1 MQLSSSS
8 ESLLDSEESDEEENC
23 TARGRRQTREH
34 RKHRRGRRRRI
45 GRRRHRRRK
54 HRKDWR
60 KQVQEEKVG
69 WVEGGWVGGAG
80 ALERSRREGKFEEE
94 QKKERAFV
102 LAKDLVLHGGSLLG
116 GVATMYYL
124 QRRGSSTE

>member
-8 ESLLDSEESDEEENC
+8 ESLLDSEESDAEENC
-23 TARGRRQTREH
+23 TARGRRQTRDH

-45 GRRRHRRRK
+45 DRRRHKRRK

-69 WVEGGWVGGAG
+69 WVGGWVGGAG